1 MSIFM
6 FTVVCIQHNERSSQF
21 FAPPVSFVS
30 QLINVLLLVDSLLAE
45 RLKCKW
51 GTQCGFFGCLSS
63 SCMMGSS
70 PGSQSSTLCDS
81 LFLWQPQTG
90 KRRKKKQAVLR
101 HLQEVVVK
109 MLKNIFV
116 TPPGVCFFSPSFFL
130 FHCAYPA
137 MGLHSECDYDRAVSL
152 TLNVQRLN
160 QIS

>member
-6 FTVVCIQHNERSSQF
+6 FTVVCIHHNERSSQF

-90 KRRKKKQAVLR
+90 KGRKKSK
-101 HLQEVVVK
+101 
-109 MLKNIFV
+109 
-116 TPPGVCFFSPSFFL
+116 PSYVIYRKWSWRCWRTSSLHPQVFFL
-130 FHCAYPA
+130 FCFFFPPLSFFFTVLTQRWVYTLSVTTT
-137 MGLHSECDYDRAVSL
+137 GLFL
-152 TLNVQRLN
+152 
-160 QIS
+160 